1 VNKLISHR
9 TFIRYIRW
17 RWLIRLL
24 YQRKRGWE
32 LEIASDD
39 LLSDEVKQRL
49 AADQEKVS
57 KNRY

>member
-1 VNKLISHR
+1 VNKLIPHR

-49 AADQEKVS
+49 AADQEKVRN
-57 KNRY
+57 NRY

>member
-1 VNKLISHR
+1 MNKLIPHR

-39 LLSDEVKQRL
+39 LLSDEVRKRIQN
-49 AADQEKVS
+49 EKGD
-57 KNRY
+57 